1 MIGHGLQ
8 LYGFIVVIMSA
19 AFKVEGKFELLPQL
33 GILVYAQR
41 IRVNLKVEAQQ
52 RIHLAYQVF
61 AGGVVYFGRK
71 P

>member
-1 MIGHGLQ
+1 
-8 LYGFIVVIMSA
+8 MSA